1 MIEALPDQIII
12 KDQLWQCIS
21 TADTDEGVI
30 DTLKNTISGEIR
42 SVERMKLINYLQKNK
57 PKILHSN
64 KINVNL
70 YPSNNQQILKL

>member
-70 YPSNNQQILKL
+70 YSSNNQQILKL